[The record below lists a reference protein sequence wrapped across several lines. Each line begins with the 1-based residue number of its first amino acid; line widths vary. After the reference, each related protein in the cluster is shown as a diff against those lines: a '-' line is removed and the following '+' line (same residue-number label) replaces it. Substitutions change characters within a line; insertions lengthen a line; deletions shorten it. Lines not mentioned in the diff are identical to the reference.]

1 MHPGCGEQVRGCGGT
16 ASAQRAGGGGT
27 HQRQLR
33 VEAQAHVDE
42 DVRGV
47 RHFRLAVHL
56 RLEGCRVWVGCR
68 DMDLD
73 FRIEG
78 LGHGI
83 NAGFRVQSSG
93 SGFTI

>member
-1 MHPGCGEQVRGCGGT
+1 MCHVVKRGKRRATWLKEERDVPRACIQGAGNRYAGVGGQRVRSGRVGAVGP
-16 ASAQRAGGGGT
+16 GGT

-56 RLEGCRVWVGCR
+56 RLEGCRV
-68 DMDLD
+68 
-73 FRIEG
+73 
-78 LGHGI
+78 
-83 NAGFRVQSSG
+83 
-93 SGFTI
+93 